1 MGVRVAVAGA
11 SGYAGGELLRLI
23 AAHPDLE
30 LGPVTGH
37 ASVGAAVTDLHP
49 HLASLAGLTF
59 EPTEPARLATA
70 DLVFLALQPEESAAI
85 AARLPDGAAVIDLS
99 ASFRLADPADWAAF
113 YGGPHAGRWV
123 YGLPELPGARDRI
136 RAARQVAAPGCH
148 ATAVILALAPL
159 LAAGL
164 ADPADIVA
172 VAASGTS
179 GAGRSPRPGL
189 LATEVLG
196 AVSAYQV
203 GGVHRHTPEIEQA
216 LGEVTGTRPTVSFT
230 PLLVP
235 MPRGI
240 LATCTA
246 RLAGRPVSANSV
258 SANSASANSVA
269 ADPRAVLAD
278 AYAGEPFIRV
288 LPDGQWPSTAAT
300 LGGNAVHLQ
309 AAADAHA
316 GRAVVVA
323 AEDNLVKGAAGQA
336 IQIANLM
343 LGLPEG
349 AGLAVNG
356 VAPLGEGGQ
365 DAEQGAGDAGVG
377 LAVAAGGAAGC
388 SGQAGVQDGG
398 VGVAAVAHAGQ
409 PGGEAPGTEPV
420 GAVLGVEAGQERQ
433 ADRGVDLGEQ
443 AGCAGEG
450 IAQVGAELVRDGDAV
465 ADEVLAGAAGAAQ
478 RNGRGGVRGQGR
490 QPGPVGAQRVGQD
503 ERVEPVVLVPGR
515 PVAATQVLDLVRADH
530 HHRDP
535 RAEQD
540 VDDRA
545 VGALDRGFPGTG
557 AGQDAGQLAQAG
569 CAVLDRVPADLAAT
583 GIHDRHGVI
592 IAGPVDASGH
602 AAGWFFGKG
611 SSGRLQ
617 ACLLAARPSGEAP
630 SCGAGTRLPVRSLF
644 GARRR
649 SALSRSA
656 RPG

>member
-37 ASVGAAVTDLHP
+37 TSVGAAVTDLHP
-49 HLASLAGLTF
+49 HLASLAGLTL
-59 EPTEPARLATA
+59 EPTEPARLAAA
-70 DLVFLALQPEESAAI
+70 DLVFLALQAEESAAV
-85 AARLPDGAAVIDLS
+85 AAQLPDGTAVIDLS
-99 ASFRLADPADWAAF
+99 ASFRLADPADWARF
-113 YGGPHAGRWV
+113 YAGPHAGHWV

-189 LATEVLG
+189 LATEVMG

-216 LGEVTGTRPTVSFT
+216 LGQVTGTRPTVSFT

-246 RLAGRPVSANSV
+246 RLAAHP
-258 SANSASANSVA
+258 A
-269 ADPRAVLAD
+269 AGDPRAVLAD

-309 AAADAHA
+309 AATDAHA

-356 VAPLGEGGQ
+356 VAP
-365 DAEQGAGDAGVG
+365 
-377 LAVAAGGAAGC
+377 
-388 SGQAGVQDGG
+388 
-398 VGVAAVAHAGQ
+398 
-409 PGGEAPGTEPV
+409 
-420 GAVLGVEAGQERQ
+420 
-433 ADRGVDLGEQ
+433 
-443 AGCAGEG
+443 
-450 IAQVGAELVRDGDAV
+450 
-465 ADEVLAGAAGAAQ
+465 
-478 RNGRGGVRGQGR
+478 
-490 QPGPVGAQRVGQD
+490 
-503 ERVEPVVLVPGR
+503 
-515 PVAATQVLDLVRADH
+515 
-530 HHRDP
+530 
-535 RAEQD
+535 
-540 VDDRA
+540 
-545 VGALDRGFPGTG
+545 
-557 AGQDAGQLAQAG
+557 
-569 CAVLDRVPADLAAT
+569 
-583 GIHDRHGVI
+583 
-592 IAGPVDASGH
+592 
-602 AAGWFFGKG
+602 
-611 SSGRLQ
+611 
-617 ACLLAARPSGEAP
+617 
-630 SCGAGTRLPVRSLF
+630 
-644 GARRR
+644 
-649 SALSRSA
+649 
-656 RPG
+656 